1 MSINNTNGIGT
12 YRDKRFRES
21 ENTDNNAFIGM
32 LPQENYAQLN
42 AYLNKTKA
50 GSGEAEDKRGELR
63 LERDQPR
70 AYRDQPRLHLIQ
82 HRANRD
88 QPRLHLI
95 QHRVSRDQHRV
106 HLIQP
111 NVDFIQPRVDVVKAH
126 IDLFQIHFNDNK
138 DMFYS
143 TYSIVERVYVNLN

>member
-82 HRANRD
+82 HR
-88 QPRLHLI
+88 
-95 QHRVSRDQHRV
+95 VSRDQHRV